1 MSDSEDNWTTDT
13 GYGSGTAVD
22 PERRMVWYQVPE
34 PEPENSD
41 DDASSRLTMK

>member
-22 PERRMVWYQVPE
+22 PEDGAGAGATKLR
-34 PEPENSD
+34 
-41 DDASSRLTMK
+41 

>member
-22 PERRMVWYQVPE
+22 PEDGLVSGAGAVALKLR
-34 PEPENSD
+34 
-41 DDASSRLTMK
+41 